1 MTRLLFVD
9 NSETI
14 HHYPPFE
21 HWKPCF
27 PEDFRRVY
35 APAGELA
42 GLDLKDYSHILLSGS
57 ESCTLDEKDWMLE
70 EEGLILAAAA
80 AKIPLLG
87 SCFGHQL
94 IAKAVFGR
102 EAVRVREKAELGWK
116 RIRVLADDPLWGEPL
131 RGGKREPQSAFL
143 FHYDEV
149 AFVPPDKGTVLAES
163 DECAVQSFKLLDA
176 PVWGVQAHFE
186 IGVTEGIRFLRESG
200 CLADMSNELQKTPPL
215 DTGFV
220 VPLMNRFLAL

>member
-14 HHYPPFE
+14 PRYSPFE

-27 PEDFRRVY
+27 PEEFRRVHT
-35 APAGELA
+35 PSGELG
-42 GLDLKDYSHILLSGS
+42 GLDPKDYSHILLSGS
-57 ESCTLDEKDWMLE
+57 ESCSLDEKDWMLE
-70 EEGLILAAAA
+70 EEEFIRAAVA
-80 AKIPLLG
+80 AKIPLVG

-94 IAKAVFGR
+94 IAKSVFGR
-102 EAVRVREKAELGWK
+102 EAVRVRERAELGWK
-116 RIRVLADDPLWGEPL
+116 QIRCLADDPLWGRKGET
-131 RGGKREPQSAFL
+131 QSAFL

-149 AFVPPDKGTVLAES
+149 AFVPPDRGVVVAES
-163 DECAVQSFKLLDA
+163 GECAVQCFKLRDA
-176 PVWGVQAHFE
+176 PAWGVQGHFE
-186 IGVTEGIRFLRESG
+186 IGVTEGLRILRESG
-200 CLADMSNELQKTPPL
+200 YSVNEIQKAPPL

>member
-14 HHYPPFE
+14 PRYSPLE

-27 PEDFRRVY
+27 PEEFRRVY
-35 APAGELA
+35 APSGELE

-57 ESCTLDEKDWMLE
+57 ESSSLDEKGWMLE
-70 EEGLILAAAA
+70 EEKLIRAAVA

-102 EAVRVREKAELGWK
+102 DAVRVRERAELGWK
-116 RIRVLADDPLWGEPL
+116 RVSVLIDDPLWGKKGET
-131 RGGKREPQSAFL
+131 QSAFL

-149 AFVPPDKGTVLAES
+149 VFVPPDQGVLVAES
-163 DECAVQSFKLLDA
+163 GECAVQSFKLRGA
-176 PVWGVQAHFE
+176 PAWGVQGHFE
-186 IGVTEGIRFLRESG
+186 IGVTEGLRILRETGYSV
-200 CLADMSNELQKTPPL
+200 NEVQKVPPL

-220 VPLMNRFLAL
+220 APLMDRFLAL

>member
-1 MTRLLFVD
+1 MKCLLFVD

-14 HHYPPFE
+14 PHYPPFE

-27 PEDFRRVY
+27 PDSFRRVH
-35 APAGELA
+35 APSGELA
-42 GLDLKDYSHILLSGS
+42 GLDLRDYSHVLLSGS
-57 ESCTLDEKDWMLE
+57 ESCSLDEKDWILGE
-70 EEGLILAAAA
+70 EKLILAAAA

-102 EAVRVREKAELGWK
+102 EAVRAREKAELGWK
-116 RIRVLADDPLWGEPL
+116 QIRVLTADSLWGEKL
-131 RGGKREPQSAFL
+131 KPQSAFL

-149 AFVPPDKGTVLAES
+149 VSVPPDKGTLLAES
-163 DECAVQSFKLLDA
+163 DECAVQSFRLNDA
-176 PVWGVQAHFE
+176 PVWGVQGHFE
-186 IGVTEGIRFLRESG
+186 IGVTEGLRFLRESG
-200 CLADMSNELQKTPPL
+200 YALSEVQKAQPL

-220 VPLMNRFLAL
+220 VPLMERFLAL